1 MERNLSFD
9 YKLIKEIKINT
20 SWPQIEVFSNET
32 NEIQVVIA
40 GDNKTVAQI
49 KVELDKDELIIEQP
63 KYGINLNIAE
73 GSWMQIL
80 LHLPKAYKGE
90 IDVSSILG
98 NINIRGFEGEELSL
112 DSISGNIILDNIA
125 VEYLKAKNI
134 SGSITIKNIKC
145 EKLKLRTV
153 SGNIIAENIDA
164 DDIKLSGVSG
174 KQSLEIVNNFKKL
187 DIVSVTGDVEI
198 VQPAEFVYAKL
209 KALHGELLL
218 DNVKEGNGPKL
229 SATSVTGKVKIKR
242 YNI

>member
-134 SGSITIKNIKC
+134 SG
-145 EKLKLRTV
+145 
-153 SGNIIAENIDA
+153 
-164 DDIKLSGVSG
+164 
-174 KQSLEIVNNFKKL
+174 
-187 DIVSVTGDVEI
+187 
-198 VQPAEFVYAKL
+198 
-209 KALHGELLL
+209 
-218 DNVKEGNGPKL
+218 
-229 SATSVTGKVKIKR
+229 
-242 YNI
+242 